1 MTIRLLGR
9 YRLDG
14 VLGSGAFATVHRGFD
29 EQLDDPVAVKI
40 LAENH
45 AADPDMRD
53 RFVAEGQVLRRIG
66 SPHVVRAHDLAE
78 GDDGRP
84 FLVLELCDRGTVRE
98 RVNELWQE
106 GWTAGAADVMA
117 VARPLAAAIG
127 AMSTAGVVHR
137 DLTPSNLL
145 LTTAPPAVPVDPG
158 SLVVAPGERLAV
170 TDLGFCKDLARSTG
184 ITAAGG
190 TDGFQP
196 PEQRRVGGL
205 VDVRSDLWA
214 ASALL
219 TWLIGGE
226 APVGQDGARQDL
238 LARGVPADVVRAIT
252 AGLAEDPDSRP
263 PDPDAWLAPIVGACR
278 TWAGPSVAPA
288 PVLPGRGSRRG
299 LALGAAVA
307 AVLVLFAVL
316 SLGGGDDEPEEGLL
330 GDGPID
336 LNRRP
341 ASVAPVMDVTPT
353 PTPTPT
359 PMATPTPDPEEVAL
373 EYGPALTRT
382 WTFELDSTEGW
393 LYEVEVVADVALAI
407 GSYFEEDWPPPNT
420 AVRTA
425 IRGGV
430 SVEVTDV
437 TPGDREAPGLV
448 GIRRRVGWFDDDLPG
463 FNTSQCQGYAIVDH
477 APAIAMHCHTGDVE
491 PSVLGEWQSFTIVGS
506 DPADVDA
513 VVEAYADRPLD
524 FVFFGYDLA
533 FGSACRVL
541 LLADGS
547 IVQDTVGSTERR
559 PCVISGPNTHTYPPG
574 PPES

>member
-1 MTIRLLGR
+1 MTTRLLGR

-29 EQLDDPVAVKI
+29 EQFDDPVAVKI

-78 GDDGRP
+78 GEDGRP

-98 RVNELWQE
+98 RVDELWQA
-106 GWTAGAADVMA
+106 GWSAGAADVTA

-127 AMSTAGVVHR
+127 AMSTAEVGHR

-145 LTTAPPAVPVDPG
+145 LTTAPPAVPVDLA
-158 SLVVAPGERLAV
+158 SLVVGPGERLAV

-219 TWLIGGE
+219 TWLISGE
-226 APVGQDGARQDL
+226 APEGQDRARQDL
-238 LARGVPADVVRAIT
+238 LARGVPADVVWAIT

-278 TWAGPSVAPA
+278 TWSGPSVAPI
-288 PVLPGRGSRRG
+288 PVLPRRNRRRG

-307 AVLVLFAVL
+307 AVLGLFAVL
-316 SLGGGDDEPEEGLL
+316 SLGGGDDEPEDGLL

-336 LNRRP
+336 LNRQP
-341 ASVAPVMDVTPT
+341 SPVAPVTDVTPT

-359 PMATPTPDPEEVAL
+359 ATATPTPDPEEVAL

-393 LYEVEVVADVALAI
+393 LYEVEVTADVALAI

-437 TPGDREAPGLV
+437 TPGDRDAPSLV
-448 GIRRRVGWFDDDLPG
+448 GITRRVGWFDDDLPG
-463 FNTSQCQGYAIVDH
+463 FNTSQCQGYEIVDH
-477 APAIAMHCHTGDVE
+477 APAIAMHCHTADVE
-491 PSVLGEWQSFTIVGS
+491 PSVLGQWQSFTIEGS

-513 VVEAYADRPLD
+513 VVDAYADRPLD

-559 PCVISGPNTHTYPPG
+559 PCVISGPDTHTYPPG